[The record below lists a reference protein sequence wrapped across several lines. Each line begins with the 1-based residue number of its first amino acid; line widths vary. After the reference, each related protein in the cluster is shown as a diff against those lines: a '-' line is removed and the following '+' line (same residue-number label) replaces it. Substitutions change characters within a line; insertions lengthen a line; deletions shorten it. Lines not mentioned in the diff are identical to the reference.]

1 MTSPNNRNRN
11 YLNDLEF
18 LKEVRTTITV
28 EGLNTLLKNHSHK
41 SAPAWKVIVIKRAL
55 QRLRGASECL

>member
-11 YLNDLEF
+11 HLNDLEF
-18 LKEVRTTITV
+18 LKEVRNTTTV
-28 EGLNTLLKNHSHK
+28 KLFNILLKNYSHK

-55 QRLRGASECL
+55 QRLRGVAT